1 MTPYLVK
8 FIKTLGYLNFLRKL
22 NEEKETI
29 PMFRLT
35 PSGLGD
41 DVQRDTVH
49 DSDQPTGSDNVESE
63 ILQTEKVRH

>member
-1 MTPYLVK
+1 MTPYIIK
-8 FIKTLGYLNFLRKL
+8 FIKTFSYLYFLRKL
-22 NEEKETI
+22 SEEKENV
-29 PMFRLT
+29 PMFRLS